1 MSKKAKIVAIANQ
14 KGGVGKTTTT
24 INLAAALAAKRK
36 RTLLVDSDPQ
46 GNASSGLGVHTQ
58 KLEKQLYHVYTGDH
72 EIEDV
77 IVSTSVKNLD
87 VLPSGIDL
95 VAAELELIAMS
106 SREKRLQSFLL
117 RVVEN
122 YDYILIDCPPSLGLL
137 TVNALTAAN
146 SVLIPMQCEYF
157 AMEGL
162 AQLVNT
168 IRSVKKSYNSGLFVE
183 GLLLTMFDK
192 RNKLTHQVAEEVT
205 RHFAKQMF
213 TTIIPRNVRLSEA
226 PSHGQSVIDY
236 DFRSA
241 GAQAYLDLAKEFLKN
256 QE

>member
-58 KLEKQLYHVYTGDH
+58 KLEKQLYHVYTGEH

-77 IVSTSVKNLD
+77 IVSTAVKNLD

-106 SREKRLQSFLL
+106 TREKRLQSFLL
-117 RVVEN
+117 KVVEK

-137 TVNALTAAN
+137 TVNALTAAD

-213 TTIIPRNVRLSEA
+213 KTIIPRNVRLSEA